1 MKKFILSLVCLAFLS
16 VATAQN
22 NFSISGIIKDKSS
35 GEALIGATI
44 QLLNQQNAT
53 IISNTYGYYSLSIPQ
68 GTFTLVA
75 SYVGYKDFIDTILVT
90 KNRLL
95 DIELSPQVVLQ
106 EIVIT
111 SKKKDNIISNPL
123 MGVQKINVNEIKS
136 IPVLLGE
143 KDILKTIQLLPGIK
157 SAGEGNSGFYVRG
170 GTIDQ
175 NLILLDEAPVYN
187 SSHLLGFFS
196 TFNSDAIKDV
206 AVYKGGMPAQY
217 GGRLSS
223 VVDVKMNE
231 GNNKEYKVSGGLG
244 LIASRL
250 NIEGPIQKEKSS
262 FIVSGRRTYADMFL
276 ALSSDSNIKQNRVY
290 FYDLNAK
297 FNFKLSA
304 KDKLFIS
311 GYFGTDFFK
320 LGEQFSTNWGNK
332 TGTIRWNHIFNP
344 KLFSNT
350 SIIFSN
356 YSYQISIRSN
366 TDKFNIDSKI
376 EDFNLKQDF
385 DWYLNRKNKLK
396 FGFNI
401 IRHTTSPG
409 AITAFGNSN
418 LQSSKV
424 QDKFSTENAIYINNE
439 WKATSKLNIQYG
451 ARLTA
456 FNVLGGSDFFTY
468 DENGT
473 LLKTTTYKKGEIVKT
488 YWNFEPRFSASYS
501 LNNTTTFKI
510 GYNRSVQ
517 NLHLLSN
524 STAALPTDLWI
535 PSSNNVK
542 PEIAD
547 QIALG
552 YFKTFNNKEFEFSVE
567 TYYKSLLNQIDY
579 RDGSELRANN
589 NVESELLY
597 GSGRAYGIEFLFRKN
612 KGKLNGWIGY
622 TLSKTERKF
631 DKINSGN
638 YYPAKQ
644 DRTHDLSIVAIYNA
658 SKRWTLSSTFVYNT
672 GNAVTFPSGK
682 YNLNGNTVFLYT
694 ERNGYRMP
702 AYHRLDFAA
711 TLEPK
716 EKANRKIESS
726 WTFGLYNVYGR
737 ENAYSISFR
746 ESETDPN
753 KTEAVRTSLFRFVP
767 SITWNFKF

>member
-1 MKKFILSLVCLAFLS
+1 M
-16 VATAQN
+16 AQN
-22 NFSISGIIKDKSS
+22 NFTISGIIKDKSS
-35 GEALIGATI
+35 GETLIGATV
-44 QLLNQQNAT
+44 QLISSKTST
-53 IISNTYGYYSLSIPQ
+53 IITNNYGYYSVTALPGKYYIRIS
-68 GTFTLVA
+68 F
-75 SYVGYKDFIDTILVT
+75 VGYGEFLDSIQLT
-90 KNRLL
+90 KNVVK
-95 DIELSPQVVLQ
+95 DIELSPQVTLQ
-106 EIVIT
+106 EVIIT
-111 SKKKDNIISNPL
+111 SKKKDNIITNAL
-123 MGVQKINVNEIKS
+123 MGVQKINLNEIKS

-223 VVDVKMNE
+223 VVDIKMNE
-231 GNNKEYKVSGGLG
+231 GNNKEFKVSGGIG
-244 LIASRL
+244 LIASRI
-250 NIEGPIQKEKSS
+250 NVEGPIEKEKSS
-262 FIVSGRRTYADMFL
+262 FILSGRRTYVDMFL
-276 ALSSDSNIKQNRVY
+276 GLSSDSNIKKNRIY

-297 FNFKLSA
+297 LNFKLSA
-304 KDKLFIS
+304 KDRLFIS
-311 GYFGTDFFK
+311 GYFGTDFFR
-320 LGEQFSTNWGNK
+320 LGDQFSTNWGNK
-332 TGTIRWNHIFNP
+332 TGTIRWNHVFNP

-350 SIIFSN
+350 SVIFSN

-401 IRHTTSPG
+401 IHHTTSPG

-439 WKATSKLNIQYG
+439 WKATENLNIQYG

-468 DENGT
+468 DNNGT
-473 LLKTTTYKKGEIVKT
+473 LLKTTSYKKGEIVKT
-488 YWNFEPRFSASYS
+488 YWNFEPRLSASYVVN
-501 LNNTTTFKI
+501 NNTSFKF

-524 STAALPTDLWI
+524 STAALPTDLWV
-535 PSSNNVK
+535 PSSNNIK

-552 YFKTFNNKEFEFSVE
+552 YFKTFKNNEYEFSVE
-567 TYYKSLLNQIDY
+567 AYYKDLQNQIDY

-612 KGKLNGWIGY
+612 KGKLNGWMGY

-631 DKINSGN
+631 DNINKGN

-644 DRTHDLSIVAIYNA
+644 DRTHDLSIVAIYTA

-682 YNLNGNTVFLYT
+682 YRLNGNTIFLFT

-716 EKANRKIESS
+716 KKVNRKLESS

-746 ESETDPN
+746 ESETDAN

>member
-1 MKKFILSLVCLAFLS
+1 MRKFILSLVCFAFLS

-22 NFSISGIIKDKSS
+22 NFTISGIIKDKSS
-35 GEALIGATI
+35 GETLIGATV
-44 QLLNQQNAT
+44 QLINGSTST
-53 IISNTYGYYSLSIPQ
+53 IISNNYGYYSVQALPGNYVLKVSFVGFNEFVDSIQ
-68 GTFTLVA
+68 L
-75 SYVGYKDFIDTILVT
+75 T
-90 KNRLL
+90 KNVLI
-95 DIELSPQVVLQ
+95 DIELTPQVLLQ
-106 EIVIT
+106 EVIVT
-111 SKKKDNIISNPL
+111 SKKKDNIITNPL
-123 MGVQKINVNEIKS
+123 MGVQKINLNEIKS

-206 AVYKGGMPAQY
+206 AVYKGGIPAQY

-223 VVDVKMNE
+223 VVDIKMNE
-231 GNNKEYKVSGGLG
+231 GNNKEYKVSGGIG
-244 LIASRL
+244 LIASRI
-250 NIEGPIQKEKSS
+250 NVEGPIEKEKSS
-262 FIVSGRRTYADMFL
+262 FILSGRRTYVDMFL
-276 ALSSDSNIKQNRVY
+276 ALSSDSNIKKNRIY

-297 FNFKLSA
+297 LNFKLSS
-304 KDKLFIS
+304 KDRLFIS
-311 GYFGTDFFK
+311 GYFGTDFFR
-320 LGEQFSTNWGNK
+320 LGDQFSTNWGNK
-332 TGTIRWNHIFNP
+332 TGTIRWNHVFNP

-350 SIIFSN
+350 SVIFSN

-401 IRHTTSPG
+401 IHHTTSPG

-424 QDKFSTENAIYINNE
+424 QDKFSTENAIYINND
-439 WKATSKLNIQYG
+439 WKATENLNIQYG

-468 DENGT
+468 DNNGT
-473 LLKTTTYKKGEIVKT
+473 LIKTTTYKKGEIVKT
-488 YWNFEPRFSASYS
+488 YWNFEPRFSASYIVN
-501 LNNTTTFKI
+501 NNTSFKF
-510 GYNRSVQ
+510 GYNRTVQ

-524 STAALPTDLWI
+524 STAALPTDLWV
-535 PSSNNVK
+535 PSSNNIK

-552 YFKTFNNKEFEFSVE
+552 YFKTFNNNQYEFSVE
-567 TYYKSLLNQIDY
+567 AYYKDLQNQIDY

-597 GSGRAYGIEFLFRKN
+597 GSGRAYGIELLLRKN

-631 DKINSGN
+631 DNINKGN
-638 YYPAKQ
+638 YYAAKQ
-644 DRTHDLSIVAIYNA
+644 DRTHDLSVVAIYSA

-682 YNLNGNTVFLYT
+682 YRLNGNTIFLFT

-746 ESETDPN
+746 ESETDAN

>member
-1 MKKFILSLVCLAFLS
+1 MKKFILSLVCFAFLS

-22 NFSISGIIKDKSS
+22 NFTISGIIKDKSS
-35 GEALIGATI
+35 GETLIGATV
-44 QLLNQQNAT
+44 QLINGSTST
-53 IISNTYGYYSLSIPQ
+53 IISNNYGYYSVQALPGNYVLKVSFVGFNEFVDSIQ
-68 GTFTLVA
+68 L
-75 SYVGYKDFIDTILVT
+75 T
-90 KNRLL
+90 KNVLI
-95 DIELSPQVVLQ
+95 DIELTPQVLLQ
-106 EIVIT
+106 EVIVT
-111 SKKKDNIISNPL
+111 SKKKDNIITNPL
-123 MGVQKINVNEIKS
+123 MGVQKINLNEIKS

-206 AVYKGGMPAQY
+206 AVYKGGIPAQY

-223 VVDVKMNE
+223 VVDIKMNE
-231 GNNKEYKVSGGLG
+231 GNNKEYKVSGGIG
-244 LIASRL
+244 LIASR
-250 NIEGPIQKEKSS
+250 ITVEGPIEKEKSS
-262 FIVSGRRTYADMFL
+262 FIISGRRTYVDMFL
-276 ALSSDSNIKQNRVY
+276 ALSSDSNIKKNRIY

-297 FNFKLSA
+297 LNFKLSS
-304 KDKLFIS
+304 KDRLFIS
-311 GYFGTDFFK
+311 GYFGTDFFR
-320 LGEQFSTNWGNK
+320 LGDQFSTNWGNK
-332 TGTIRWNHIFNP
+332 TGTIRWNHVFNP

-350 SIIFSN
+350 SVIFSN

-401 IRHTTSPG
+401 IHHTTSPG

-424 QDKFSTENAIYINNE
+424 QDKFSTENAIYINND
-439 WKATSKLNIQYG
+439 WKATENLNIQYG

-456 FNVLGGSDFFTY
+456 FNILGGSDFFTY
-468 DENGT
+468 DNNGT
-473 LLKTTTYKKGEIVKT
+473 LVKTTTYKKGDIVKT
-488 YWNFEPRFSASYS
+488 YWNFEPRFSASYIVN
-501 LNNTTTFKI
+501 NNTSFKF
-510 GYNRSVQ
+510 GYNRTVQ

-524 STAALPTDLWI
+524 STAALPTDLWV
-535 PSSNNVK
+535 PSSNNIK

-552 YFKTFNNKEFEFSVE
+552 YFKTFNNNQYEFSVE
-567 TYYKSLLNQIDY
+567 AYYKDLQNQIDY

-597 GSGRAYGIEFLFRKN
+597 GSGRAYGIELLLRKN

-631 DKINSGN
+631 DNINKGN
-638 YYPAKQ
+638 YYAAKQ
-644 DRTHDLSIVAIYNA
+644 DRTHDLSVVAIYSA

-682 YNLNGNTVFLYT
+682 YRLNGNTIFLFT

-716 EKANRKIESS
+716 KKANRKIESS

-737 ENAYSISFR
+737 ENAYSITFR
-746 ESETDPN
+746 ESETDAN

>member
-1 MKKFILSLVCLAFLS
+1 MKKFILSLVCFAFLS
-16 VATAQN
+16 VTTAQN
-22 NFSISGIIKDKSS
+22 NFTISGIIKDKSS
-35 GEALIGATI
+35 GETLIGATV
-44 QLLNQQNAT
+44 QLINGSTST

-68 GTFTLVA
+68 GTYTLVA

-95 DIELSPQVVLQ
+95 DIELSPQVLLQ

-290 FYDLNAK
+290 FYDLNVK

-501 LNNTTTFKI
+501 LNNTTSFKI

>member
-1 MKKFILSLVCLAFLS
+1 MRKFILSLVCFAFLS
-16 VATAQN
+16 LVTAQN
-22 NFSISGIIKDKSS
+22 NFTISGIVKDKSS
-35 GEALIGATI
+35 GETLIGATV
-44 QLLNQQNAT
+44 QLINGSTST
-53 IISNTYGYYSLSIPQ
+53 IISNNYGYYSVQALPGNYVLKVSFVGFNEFVDSIK
-68 GTFTLVA
+68 L
-75 SYVGYKDFIDTILVT
+75 T
-90 KNRLL
+90 KNVLI
-95 DIELSPQVVLQ
+95 DIELTPQVLLQ
-106 EIVIT
+106 EVIVT
-111 SKKKDNIISNPL
+111 SKKKDNIITNPL
-123 MGVQKINVNEIKS
+123 MGVQKINLNEIKS

-206 AVYKGGMPAQY
+206 AVYKGGIPAQY

-223 VVDVKMNE
+223 VVDIKMNE
-231 GNNKEYKVSGGLG
+231 GNNKEYKVSGGIG
-244 LIASRL
+244 LIASR
-250 NIEGPIQKEKSS
+250 ITVEGPIEKEKSS
-262 FIVSGRRTYADMFL
+262 FILSGRRTYVDMFL
-276 ALSSDSNIKQNRVY
+276 ALSSDSNIKKNRIY

-297 FNFKLSA
+297 LNFKLSS
-304 KDKLFIS
+304 KDRLFIS
-311 GYFGTDFFK
+311 GYFGTDFFR
-320 LGEQFSTNWGNK
+320 LGDQFSTNWGNK
-332 TGTIRWNHIFNP
+332 TGTIRWNHVFNP

-350 SIIFSN
+350 SVIFSN

-401 IRHTTSPG
+401 IHHTTSPG

-424 QDKFSTENAIYINNE
+424 QDKFSTENAIYINND
-439 WKATSKLNIQYG
+439 WKATENLNIQYG

-468 DENGT
+468 DNNGT
-473 LLKTTTYKKGEIVKT
+473 LVKTTTYKKGEIVKT
-488 YWNFEPRFSASYS
+488 YWNFEPRFSASYIVN
-501 LNNTTTFKI
+501 NNTSFKF
-510 GYNRSVQ
+510 GYNRTVQ

-524 STAALPTDLWI
+524 STAALPTDLWV
-535 PSSNNVK
+535 PSSNNIK

-552 YFKTFNNKEFEFSVE
+552 YFKTFNNNQYEFSVE
-567 TYYKSLLNQIDY
+567 AYYKDLQNQIDY

-597 GSGRAYGIEFLFRKN
+597 GSGRAYGIELLLRKN

-631 DKINSGN
+631 DNINKGN
-638 YYPAKQ
+638 YYAAKQ
-644 DRTHDLSIVAIYNA
+644 DRTHDLSVVAIYSA

-682 YNLNGNTVFLYT
+682 YRLNGNTIFLFT

-716 EKANRKIESS
+716 KKANRKIESS

-737 ENAYSISFR
+737 ENAYSITFR
-746 ESETDPN
+746 ESETDAN

>member
-501 LNNTTTFKI
+501 LNNTTSFKI